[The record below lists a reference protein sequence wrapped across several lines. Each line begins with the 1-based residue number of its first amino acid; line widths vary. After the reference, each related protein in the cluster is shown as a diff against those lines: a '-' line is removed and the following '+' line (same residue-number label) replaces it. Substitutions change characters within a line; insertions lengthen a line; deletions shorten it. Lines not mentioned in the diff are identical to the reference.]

1 MTTGA
6 QTTHIHAPLKGIA
19 CVALAMSLFPAQDAI
34 VKWLSAD
41 YSVFQILFMRSI
53 FVFIPC
59 AVLVLRSGG
68 FGVLRAKR
76 PNLLVLRAALG
87 FCAWSVYFIAI
98 SQMPLADALALIF
111 SAPLI
116 ITALSVP
123 LLGEAVGLRRWSAV
137 GVGFVGVLIMID
149 PGAGMVQGVALLSL
163 ASAAFYSLAMIMTR
177 ILTRS
182 EASVT
187 MLFYSAATILCLS
200 GLFQPFVWITP
211 NWTDLG
217 LMALT
222 GVITGCAQ
230 FLGTQAYRF
239 APPSVVSP
247 FDYTSLVW
255 ATLLGYF
262 IWSDVPRMSVVLGA
276 AVVIGSGLYILL
288 RERRAAGTPTS
299 IRQ

>member
-137 GVGFVGVLIMID
+137 GVGSS
-149 PGAGMVQGVALLSL
+149 ACSL
-163 ASAAFYSLAMIMTR
+163 
-177 ILTRS
+177 
-182 EASVT
+182 
-187 MLFYSAATILCLS
+187 
-200 GLFQPFVWITP
+200 
-211 NWTDLG
+211 
-217 LMALT
+217 
-222 GVITGCAQ
+222 
-230 FLGTQAYRF
+230 
-239 APPSVVSP
+239 
-247 FDYTSLVW
+247 
-255 ATLLGYF
+255 
-262 IWSDVPRMSVVLGA
+262 
-276 AVVIGSGLYILL
+276 
-288 RERRAAGTPTS
+288 
-299 IRQ
+299 

>member
-1 MTTGA
+1 
-6 QTTHIHAPLKGIA
+6 
-19 CVALAMSLFPAQDAI
+19 
-34 VKWLSAD
+34 
-41 YSVFQILFMRSI
+41 
-53 FVFIPC
+53 
-59 AVLVLRSGG
+59 
-68 FGVLRAKR
+68 
-76 PNLLVLRAALG
+76 
-87 FCAWSVYFIAI
+87 
-98 SQMPLADALALIF
+98 
-111 SAPLI
+111 
-116 ITALSVP
+116 
-123 LLGEAVGLRRWSAV
+123 
-137 GVGFVGVLIMID
+137 MID